1 MTPVYYRAAG
11 GIVLDE
17 QRRVLLIQR
26 WVMRAGELTFE
37 VRLPKG
43 HVEAGETDW
52 EAARREVCEET
63 GYCGTEMAA
72 DLGESLTEF
81 VRGDEPVRRCEHYYL
96 MRLVDPMASHPD
108 FDSEET
114 EEALFRP
121 LWAADIAAAE
131 RLLTFESER
140 EFARRGRRWLENV
153 QAEMRS
159 TDAQED
165 ELP

>member
-1 MTPVYYRAAG
+1 MRPVYYRAAG
-11 GIVLDE
+11 GIVLDGQE
-17 QRRVLLIQR
+17 RVLLIQR
-26 WVMRAGELTFE
+26 WVKRAGEITFE

-72 DLGESLTEF
+72 DLGESSTEF
-81 VRGDEPVRRCEHYYL
+81 VRGDEQVRRSEHYYL
-96 MRLVDPMASHPD
+96 MRLVDPMVSHPH
-108 FDSEET
+108 FDSDEA

-121 LWAADIAAAE
+121 LWAADITDAE
-131 RLLTFESER
+131 ALLTFESER

-153 QAEMRS
+153 HAEMRS
-159 TDAQED
+159 NDARQD